1 MKYMFDKEAVMKKTL
16 ALVLVFCLVGVG
28 LYWYFYHMGVKEEVD
43 RTLDASVFW
52 DDSTELTSSRV

>member
-1 MKYMFDKEAVMKKTL
+1 MKKTL